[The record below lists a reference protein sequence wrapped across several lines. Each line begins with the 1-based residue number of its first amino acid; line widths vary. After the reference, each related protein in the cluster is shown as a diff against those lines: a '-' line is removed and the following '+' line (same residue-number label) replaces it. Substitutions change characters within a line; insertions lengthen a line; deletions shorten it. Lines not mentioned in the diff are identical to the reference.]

1 MRAFLL
7 PVGLA
12 VLLSGCASHGAV
24 TLLPGDGGAP
34 VGSVALFDGKTGVEK
49 GVLDKENT
57 QAALGASKVKA
68 KAIKADQYAALA
80 SVMPPPA
87 HHFTVYFLEGST
99 TLAPGSEPVLNQM
112 FKEITLRS
120 GAEVEIIGHTD
131 TVGSDADNDALSV
144 KRAQEIRDALV
155 AMGRI
160 DLSIADFAGRGEREP
175 LVPTADNVEEARN
188 RRVEIVVR

>member
-1 MRAFLL
+1 VRALLL

-12 VLLSGCASHGAV
+12 VLLSGCASRGTV
-24 TLLPGDGGAP
+24 TLLPGEAGAP
-34 VGSVALFDGKTGVEK
+34 VGAVAVFDAKTEAEK
-49 GVLDKENT
+49 GVLDQENT
-57 QAALGASKVKA
+57 RAALGASKVKA
-68 KAIKADQYAALA
+68 KPVKGDLYGLLA

-112 FKEITLRS
+112 FQELTLRS

-131 TVGSDADNDALSV
+131 TVGSDADNDALSLN
-144 KRAQEIRDALV
+144 RAKEISDALV
-155 AMGRI
+155 TLGRL
-160 DLSIADFAGRGEREP
+160 DLAITSFSGRGEREP
-175 LVPTADNVEEARN
+175 LVATPDNTDEPRN